1 MVVKNHRLRKLAGVF
16 EWSICHYCGGYATSE
31 DHVVPR
37 AAFPVFQIE
46 LPAWYRIQNVV
57 PACKNC
63 NNDKGHARSDCECTL
78 CTWLWDTAI
87 KHGLLKPDFEIVIK
101 KIVLSPG

>member
-1 MVVKNHRLRKLAGVF
+1 MASRKHRPRKLNGAF
-16 EWSICHYCGGYATSE
+16 EWSICHYCGGTATSE

-37 AAFPVFQIE
+37 AAFPVLQIE
-46 LPAWYRIQNVV
+46 LPAWFRILNVV

-63 NNDKGHARSDCECTL
+63 NNDKGHARSDCECEL
-78 CTWLWDTAI
+78 CTWLWETAI
-87 KHGLLKPDFEIVIK
+87 QHELLKPGFLIVVK